1 MRVKR
6 LQELEEMAAKLLA
19 AARKLPPS
27 PERHNVLQEIGRFRS
42 EIVSLQNSA
51 LSDAHRTPKAK
62 GK

>member
-1 MRVKR
+1 
-6 LQELEEMAAKLLA
+6 MAAKLLA